1 MVNGPADG
9 LVSPIPKSRRLLSP
23 SPRPASLAGEAVGLV
38 DGMVNPK
45 AGWGRGIL
53 QAVEEELKSRWPRV
67 DTERIARAQMGLHEP
82 FRWAAA
88 MAAKHAALVI
98 AVGD

>member
-1 MVNGPADG
+1 MVNASADG
-9 LVSPIPKSRRLLSP
+9 LVSPIPGSRRFLVPAARP
-23 SPRPASLAGEAVGLV
+23 SSLNGSSVGLV

-53 QAVEEELKSRWPRV
+53 GAVEEELGRRWPRV
-67 DTERIARAQMGLHEP
+67 ATERVSRAQLGLHEP
-82 FRWAAA
+82 FRWATA
-88 MAAKHAALVI
+88 MAARYSALVI

>member
-1 MVNGPADG
+1 MVNGPEGG
-9 LVSPIPKSRRLLSP
+9 LVSPIPRSGRLLSP
-23 SPRPASLAGEAVGLV
+23 SPRPTSLAGAKVGLV

-53 QAVEEELKSRWPRV
+53 DAVDEELKHRWPRV
-67 DTERIARAQMGLHEP
+67 EAVRISRAQMGLHEP

>member
-1 MVNGPADG
+1 MVNGPAGG
-9 LVSPIPKSRRLLSP
+9 LVSPIPRSRRLRSP
-23 SPRPASLAGEAVGLV
+23 APRPTGLAGALVGLV

-53 QAVEEELKSRWPRV
+53 EAVDEDLKRRWPGV
-67 DTERIARAQMGLHEP
+67 ATERIARAQMGHHEP

-88 MAAKHAALVI
+88 MAARYAALVI

>member
-1 MVNGPADG
+1 MVNRPADG
-9 LVSPIPKSRRLLSP
+9 LVSPIPRSRRLLSP
-23 SPRPASLAGEAVGLV
+23 AARPASLAGALVGLV

-53 QAVEEELKSRWPRV
+53 EAVDEDLERRWPGV
-67 DTERIARAQMGLHEP
+67 VTERIARAQMGVHEP

-88 MAAKHAALVI
+88 MAARYAALVI

>member
-1 MVNGPADG
+1 MVKVPADC
-9 LVSPIPKSRRLLSP
+9 LVSPIPPSRRFLPAAARP
-23 SPRPASLAGEAVGLV
+23 STLAGAMVGLV

-45 AGWGRGIL
+45 SGWGRGIL
-53 QAVEEELKSRWPRV
+53 EAVDEELGSRWPRV
-67 DTERIARAQMGLHEP
+67 DTERISRAQMGLHEP

-88 MAAKHAALVI
+88 MAARYAALVI

>member
-1 MVNGPADG
+1 MVRAIADG
-9 LVSPIPKSRRLLSP
+9 LVSPVPGTRRLLSP
-23 SPRPASLAGEAVGLV
+23 ASRPSSLDQASVGLV

-53 QAVEEELKSRWPRV
+53 EAVEGELRQRWPRV
-67 DTERIARAQMGLHEP
+67 TTERISRAQLGLHEP

-88 MAAKHAALVI
+88 MAARYAALVI